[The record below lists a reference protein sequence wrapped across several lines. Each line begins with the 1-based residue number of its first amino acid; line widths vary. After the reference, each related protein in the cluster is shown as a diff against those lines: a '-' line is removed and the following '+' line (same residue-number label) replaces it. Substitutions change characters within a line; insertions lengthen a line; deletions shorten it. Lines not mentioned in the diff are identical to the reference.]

1 MKKKGVSTKCFM
13 LKNLNLNEFFSEFR
27 FVKTEENNM
36 TNTSEREK
44 PVSLIG
50 NLPQMQLN
58 E

>member
-13 LKNLNLNEFFSEFR
+13 LKNLNEFFSEFR

-50 NLPQMQLN
+50 NLP
-58 E
+58 

>member
-44 PVSLIG
+44 PVSFIG
-50 NLPQMQLN
+50 NLP
-58 E
+58 